1 MSKQLTDTL
10 IKLSKADREMNE
22 IVSERDQILE
32 SRDHLQKAVDKCQNE
47 LEGCQVRLDARHV
60 QQEEESIRLKTEEM
74 RLVEQRK
81 QLTTL
86 GSKSAKLVERQIEL
100 ASQTLQQ
107 MEEKA
112 VKAIEEV
119 EVLENERDGL
129 RDNLEELNTRLK
141 GEEEA
146 NGERLDA
153 IEKEIEKLDKERG
166 GALGK
171 LDDRLKKL
179 YSRVHVRYPESAI
192 AIAQKGSCRSCYR
205 SLPSQLY
212 NQLMSGSMS
221 IQCPDCNRL
230 LVYVAEDT
238 AAG

>member
-1 MSKQLTDTL
+1 LSKQLTDTL
-10 IKLSKADREMNE
+10 IKLSGADRDMNN

-32 SRDHLQKAVDKCQNE
+32 SRDQLQKEVDKCQQE
-47 LEGCQVRLDARHV
+47 LEGCQARLETRHS

-86 GSKSAKLVERQIEL
+86 GSKSAKLVERQIDL

-107 MEEKA
+107 MEERA
-112 VKAIEEV
+112 VKAIEDV
-119 EVLENERDGL
+119 EALEIERDGL

-141 GEEEA
+141 GEEDA

-153 IEKEIEKLDKERG
+153 IEKEIEKLEKDRG

-171 LDDRLKKL
+171 LDERLKKI
-179 YSRVHVRYPESAI
+179 YTRVHGRYPESAI

-205 SLPSQLY
+205 SLPPQLY

-230 LVYVAEDT
+230 LVYVSEDT
-238 AAG
+238 SAG